1 MSNLSQALQAVSID
15 DVSDDEDAAAAA
27 AVAAHL
33 RERAAEEDRRADET
47 WRQLKELQRRREEEA
62 EEVAWDEQKR
72 QQQQRRQAAQMTAA
86 AATATAAAAC
96 ASCLS
101 TRGDDEPDASGWTP
115 REQRLL
121 ESAMRAHP
129 AGSTSSSGGSGGG
142 GGGGGGSTGEEKR
155 QRWEAIASMVP
166 GRSAREVVQRARQL
180 QVAVRAAQPPWLLRL
195 GSDVLATVLERLSGS
210 ELCACACVCKELT
223 AAAHDDGVW
232 MEFADSL
239 PAKWAYSKRD
249 RAGEPPWAYTLRI
262 RDGLYGAW
270 KKLNDHRAGACP
282 YLCEIGTVERGNF
295 VPTTDGPMDYRVSYG
310 AICELVQLR
319 AKLEDGLSHRVYKA
333 VAEQLVALSANPR
346 SAVPPDLH
354 MTVREIYKTCYP
366 GFGAGTGSGAFAP
379 GLQAGGSSAKS
390 GTSGAMIGK
399 GTALLTKKTAN
410 EEMRKRLETKHTFFN
425 LVPH

>member
-1 MSNLSQALQAVSID
+1 MSNLSQALQAVAID

-142 GGGGGGSTGEEKR
+142 GGGGGGTGEEKR

-282 YLCEIGTVERGNF
+282 YLCEIGTMERGNF